1 MPAATPLPQTPRRA
15 WYKELNRYH
24 WWVLGISSLGW
35 MFDTM
40 GQQLFVLAR
49 RPAMTQLLG
58 VRPGDPAASGMV
70 SEYAGYATMIF
81 MIGWAI
87 GGVLFGILG
96 DRLGRVKTMTLTV
109 LFYSLFTGL
118 SALST
123 NVWDFSLYRFI
134 TGLGVG
140 GQFAVGVALVAETMP
155 ATARPFALG
164 WLQASSAIG
173 NMTAAIAGIVLGEL
187 QQSGMVGNA
196 WRWLFIVGGLP
207 ALLCVVIVRRL
218 KEPESWQKAKLENRR
233 LGSMGELFSD
243 PRWRRNAIV
252 GLLLASSGVVGLWG
266 IGFFSVDLLRTV
278 LDKTSLSPG
287 QKTFWTG
294 MTSLLQNFGAFFGA
308 WAFTHVTHYV
318 GRRKAFAA
326 SFVAAALA
334 TAYTFWNLRHFSD
347 IFWMVPLMGFTQLA
361 LFGGY
366 SIYLPELFPTRLR
379 STGTS
384 FCYNVGRLAAAVG
397 PLALGLLTSR
407 VFANHAEPMRY
418 AGVAM
423 CLVFFV
429 GLATLP
435 WAPET
440 KGAPLPE

>member
-1 MPAATPLPQTPRRA
+1 MPRRA

-58 VRPGDPAASGMV
+58 VRAGDAATSGMV

-155 ATARPFALG
+155 EPARPFALG

-187 QQSGMVGNA
+187 QQAGTVGNA

-207 ALLCVVIVRRL
+207 ALLCLLIIRKL
-218 KEPESWQKAKLENRR
+218 KEPESWQKARLEKRR

-278 LDKTSLSPG
+278 LDKTSLELP
-287 QKTFWTG
+287 
-294 MTSLLQNFGAFFGA
+294 A
-308 WAFTHVTHYV
+308 
-318 GRRKAFAA
+318 RKP
-326 SFVAAALA
+326 S
-334 TAYTFWNLRHFSD
+334 
-347 IFWMVPLMGFTQLA
+347 
-361 LFGGY
+361 
-366 SIYLPELFPTRLR
+366 
-379 STGTS
+379 
-384 FCYNVGRLAAAVG
+384 G
-397 PLALGLLTSR
+397 PA
-407 VFANHAEPMRY
+407 
-418 AGVAM
+418 
-423 CLVFFV
+423 
-429 GLATLP
+429 
-435 WAPET
+435 
-440 KGAPLPE
+440 